1 MRSSTCAI
9 ALALLVVT
17 SFVAAQRPADGPPS
31 PPSDPGFEKVERNIM
46 LVYHPHFPISS
57 HAINE
62 IIQSKDLASAA
73 IGELTGA
80 RVHPRPA
87 GDGGQLRGEGTAG
100 WGAEKS
106 NKWYFSFVEQRQHL
120 VGGETRGTLPL
131 RLVVAGTGSVGES
144 ELEKYADLVIKHLNN
159 VLADLSR
166 RAFESKRAEL
176 NLAKEQAQKSVE
188 LAGRKLDLTR
198 ESVRRSSG
206 DYSEAALQELL
217 TSLRKQQQA
226 LEVELAGMKG
236 RAEAIQGEV
245 VKTAERA
252 KIDPADDEI
261 IKNLIRVIELRMQQL
276 RYLKELGELGTITQ
290 AEAAKAEEQVALAK
304 VELAQAKR
312 ANSRPASEQLD
323 KLNTELAQIAIS
335 VAESEAK
342 LKYVTEQ
349 LAIHAKTLKDA
360 AYAKPYREQLDKEIA
375 AFVTLQAQANHAAT
389 EVTQLESSFRP
400 ARIEVFDLGITEDK
414 PKDSDAAKAEKK

>member
-1 MRSSTCAI
+1 MPSSPSAI
-9 ALALLVVT
+9 ALVLLGIFS
-17 SFVAAQRPADGPPS
+17 SFGAAQERADGPPS
-31 PPSDPGFEKVERNIM
+31 PPSESVYKTTERKIT
-46 LVYHPHFPISS
+46 LIYDPHFPISS
-57 HAINE
+57 HALNE
-62 IIQSKDLASAA
+62 IIQSKELASAA

-80 RVHPRPA
+80 RVNLRA
-87 GDGGQLRGEGTAG
+87 INDGGRLQGVEGTTG
-100 WGAEKS
+100 WGPEKS
-106 NKWYFSFVEQRQHL
+106 DKWYLSFVQQRQQL
-120 VGGETRGTLPL
+120 VGGETRGTFPF
-131 RLVVAGTGSVGES
+131 RLLVAGTDAVGES
-144 ELEKYADLVIKHLNN
+144 ELEKYADLVVKHLNI

-188 LAGRKLDLTR
+188 LAGLKLDKTR
-198 ESVRRSSG
+198 ESVRRASG
-206 DYSEAALQELL
+206 DFSETALQELL

-236 RAEAIQGEV
+236 RAEAIQREV
-245 VKTAERA
+245 AKTAERA
-252 KIDPADDEI
+252 KNDSADDEI
-261 IKNLIRVIELRMQQL
+261 ITNLMRVIELRTQQL

-335 VAESEAK
+335 MAESEAK

-349 LAIHAKTLKDA
+349 LAIHADKLKHA
-360 AYAKPYREQLDKEIA
+360 AYAQPFREQLDKEIA

-400 ARIEVFDLGITEDK
+400 ARVEAFELRTGEDK
-414 PKDSDAAKAEKK
+414 PEEAGKRERK